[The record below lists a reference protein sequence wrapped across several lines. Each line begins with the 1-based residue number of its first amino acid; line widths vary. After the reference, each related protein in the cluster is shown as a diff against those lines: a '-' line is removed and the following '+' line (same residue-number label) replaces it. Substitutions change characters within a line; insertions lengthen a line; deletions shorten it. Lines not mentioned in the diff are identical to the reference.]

1 MNLDVNRLRTRCVA
15 WWLRVSPQR
24 NRLAVLWHQHL
35 GRPAWLALALLVVF
49 GLLRWQVD
57 PVLAREQARLAVRQ
71 KALAAAA
78 GPGAVIDPAAMG
90 IPALQE
96 LPSERQR
103 GRDVASLVETAQR
116 IGLGLERAD
125 YAQASAGGTD
135 VTRLSATLPLTGSYT
150 AVRRYVAEVLNE
162 LPHAALESLQIE
174 RPSAKSTQLQATAR
188 LVLFYRQDPP

>member
-1 MNLDVNRLRTRCVA
+1 
-15 WWLRVSPQR
+15 VSPQR
-24 NRLAVLWHQHL
+24 NRLAVFWQRHL

-71 KALAAAA
+71 QSLAAAYAA
-78 GPGAVIDPAAMG
+78 GPGALIDPAAVG

-103 GRDVASLVETAQR
+103 GRDVARLVETAQR

-125 YAQASAGGTD
+125 YTQASAGGTD
-135 VTRLSATLPLTGSYT
+135 VTRLSATLPLTGSY
-150 AVRRYVAEVLNE
+150 AALRRYVAEVLNE

-188 LVLFYRQDPP
+188 LVLFYRQEPL